1 MDVSIIIVNF
11 STQDLLNKLL
21 ISIKEKMKSVE
32 YEIIVVD
39 NNSEDDS
46 VEFLKNY
53 FPKTVLIENKT
64 NVGFSKANNQ
74 GAKLAKGKYLLFLNS
89 DTLVCD
95 GVAEKMLEYLQRKK
109 STAIVGPKLLNQ
121 DDTLQRSCGIF
132 PNLCT
137 EFSGRTFLNR
147 LFPTSKVFGAYRL
160 GAWDYATEKKVD
172 WVSAACMLI
181 RKDVFDQIAGFD
193 ENIYMFYEDVDLC
206 FRVKKAGYKI
216 TFLPNAQI
224 YHLHGGSW
232 TNQREIPIF
241 NKGKSALYFFRKHY
255 RRWKTQSLKIFILVE
270 ILLSYLLFFPY
281 LILKGEQLS
290 GIQSRAKGYNACL
303 KHIVLGAN

>member
-1 MDVSIIIVNF
+1 MLISIIIVNF
-11 STQDLLNKLL
+11 NTRVLLKKLL

-39 NNSEDDS
+39 NNSEDGS

-53 FPKTVLIENKT
+53 FPKPVLIENKT

-74 GAKLAKGKYLLFLNS
+74 GSKLAKGQYLLFLNS

-95 GVAEKMLEYLQRKK
+95 GAVEKMLEYLQREQ

-132 PNLCT
+132 PNLRT
-137 EFSGRTFLNR
+137 EFSDRTFLNR
-147 LFPTSKVFGAYRL
+147 LFPTNKVFGSYKL
-160 GAWDYATEKKVD
+160 GAWDYGTEKKVD
-172 WVSAACMLI
+172 WVSAGCMLM
-181 RKDVFDQIAGFD
+181 RKDIFEQIGGFD

-224 YHLHGGSW
+224 YHLHGGSQLIRSKYFTGW
-232 TNQREIPIF
+232 
-241 NKGKSALYFFRKHY
+241 KKS
-255 RRWKTQSLKIFILVE
+255 
-270 ILLSYLLFFPY
+270 
-281 LILKGEQLS
+281 
-290 GIQSRAKGYNACL
+290 IQKCP
-303 KHIVLGAN
+303 V